1 MSGVR
6 IRVGIGGWVFPPWR
20 GVFYPPGLPQA
31 RELAHASR
39 QVTAIE
45 INGTFYGSQ
54 KPASFRRWH
63 DETPED
69 FVFSLKG
76 PRFVTHRSD
85 LATAGPSIDR
95 FFTTGVL
102 ELRDKLGPVLW
113 QFAPRMAFDE
123 AGFAA
128 FLELLPQQLEG
139 RAIRHVVEVRHRS
152 FAAPSFTE
160 LLRAHRVVVA
170 LVDDDNHPA
179 FEAITGA
186 GRCRSRMAA
195 APSRTCR
202 SCPSTSILIRS
213 SRARPRS
220 AASESRLRN
229 GTCRASCPTQAGPIR
244 AVPVSVRAE
253 ITTGTANCATPS
265 WSPTAQRTISAWR
278 RALAASVDSRAAA
291 LRGAGSIAS
300 TRPADPIL
308 RANGTVHSPRL
319 APTSITTEPGCRNP
333 RTAGWTCGGWSRA
346 CRPRASS
353 GLGTCTRSPVRC
365 NTNPPGQSRSSRARR
380 RFSRQRRM
388 S

>member
-1 MSGVR
+1 MSSTGK

-95 FFTTGVL
+95 FFTTGLL

-128 FLELLPQQLEG
+128 FLELLPRQLDG

-152 FAAPSFTE
+152 FASPSFAE
-160 LLRAHRVVVA
+160 MLRRHRVAVA
-170 LVDDDNHPA
+170 MVDDDNYEA
-179 FEAITGA
+179 FESITGDFVYA
-186 GRCRSRMAA
+186 RLRRCREGEPTGYTSDELAAWAERFCRHSAENEHDCFVYFINGAKIRAPAA
-195 APSRTCR
+195 AQA
-202 SCPSTSILIRS
+202 LLQ
-213 SRARPRS
+213 
-220 AASESRLRN
+220 RL
-229 GTCRASCPTQAGPIR
+229 
-244 AVPVSVRAE
+244 
-253 ITTGTANCATPS
+253 
-265 WSPTAQRTISAWR
+265 
-278 RALAASVDSRAAA
+278 L
-291 LRGAGSIAS
+291 
-300 TRPADPIL
+300 
-308 RANGTVHSPRL
+308 
-319 APTSITTEPGCRNP
+319 
-333 RTAGWTCGGWSRA
+333 
-346 CRPRASS
+346 
-353 GLGTCTRSPVRC
+353 
-365 NTNPPGQSRSSRARR
+365 
-380 RFSRQRRM
+380 
-388 S
+388 